1 MFALWQFCTLLS
13 DTIDVQDIR
22 FFEKVEKREQ
32 SKKEAM
38 KIFIGITKIKL
49 AFFSLSLPFFLSFP
63 LILSSVLLYFSE
75 SRTLAERIKLITWRW
90 RWYLNPK
97 FRC

>member
-49 AFFSLSLPFFLSFP
+49 AFFLSLSLSFCLSLSFSLP
-63 LILSSVLLYFSE
+63 CSYTFQSLGL
-75 SRTLAERIKLITWRW
+75 
-90 RWYLNPK
+90 
-97 FRC
+97 

>member
-49 AFFSLSLPFFLSFP
+49 AFFLSLPFFLSFP

-90 RWYLNPK
+90 RWYLNPR
-97 FRC
+97 FWC

>member
-38 KIFIGITKIKL
+38 KIFLGITKIKL
-49 AFFSLSLPFFLSFP
+49 AFFFSLSPFLSVFP
-63 LILSSVLLYFSE
+63 SHSLFRALILFKV
-75 SRTLAERIKLITWRW
+75 
-90 RWYLNPK
+90 
-97 FRC
+97 

>member
-49 AFFSLSLPFFLSFP
+49 AFFLSLSLSPFLSVFP
-63 LILSSVLLYFSE
+63 SHSLFRALIL
-75 SRTLAERIKLITWRW
+75 
-90 RWYLNPK
+90 
-97 FRC
+97 FRV